1 MGADAYIGL
10 MSGTSHDGID
20 AAVVTFD
27 PAPNVITANTR
38 PYSTDLA
45 DRLLSV
51 TNEPR
56 QAIDEVLGLDAQL
69 GEAFGEAALAAI
81 TEAGIARQ
89 AIRAIGCHGHT
100 LHHAPSGPHG
110 NSWALGDPNWIAE
123 ATGLP
128 VVADFRR
135 RDIAAGG
142 QGAPLA
148 PAFHAFALGHP
159 RENRAVV
166 NLGGIANITL
176 LPPAGPVSG
185 FDTGPANTL
194 LDSWVREHRGTPYD
208 TDGTMAAAGTV
219 IPELLES
226 LRADPYFQRPS
237 PKSTGREHFSRE
249 WLERFQPGRWRA
261 VDVAATLAAL
271 TTTTVADAL
280 RPAGPERVLVCGGG
294 VHNPVLMAGLREA
307 LPGTTV
313 EGTRRH
319 GLDPDMVEAAAFA
332 WLARERLAGRP
343 ANEPAV
349 TGARER
355 VVLGGL
361 YSP

>member
-1 MGADAYIGL
+1 MATDAYVGL

-27 PAPNVITANTR
+27 PAPNVVAAGTHTYPAE
-38 PYSTDLA
+38 LA
-45 DRLLSV
+45 DRLLTV
-51 TNEPR
+51 TSERRP
-56 QAIDEVLGLDAQL
+56 AIADLLALDAQL
-69 GEAFGEAALAAI
+69 GTAFGEAALAAI
-81 TEAGIARQ
+81 ADAGMDRDT
-89 AIRAIGCHGHT
+89 IRAVGCHGHT
-100 LHHAPSGPHG
+100 LHHAPTGPHG
-110 NSWALGDPNWIAE
+110 NSWAIGDPNRIA
-123 ATGLP
+123 ATTGLP

-159 RENRAVV
+159 RESRAVV

-176 LPPAGPVSG
+176 LPPGGPVSG

-208 TDGTMAAAGTV
+208 ADGAMAAAGTV
-219 IPELLES
+219 IPELLEA
-226 LRADPYFQRPS
+226 LRADPYFERPA

-249 WLERFQPGRWRA
+249 WLEGFAPARWRA

-294 VHNPVLMAGLREA
+294 VHNPMLMAGLREA
-307 LPGTTV
+307 LPGATV
-313 EGTRRH
+313 EGTQRH

-332 WLARERLAGRP
+332 WFARERLAGRP

-349 TGARER
+349 TDARER

>member
-1 MGADAYIGL
+1 MTADAYIGL

-27 PAPNVITANTR
+27 PAPDVVAAGTR
-38 PYSTDLA
+38 PYPADLA
-45 DRLLSV
+45 HRLLSV
-51 TNEPR
+51 TGEPR
-56 QAIDEVLGLDAQL
+56 PAIDELLVLDARL
-69 GEAFGEAALAAI
+69 GEAFGEAALAALA
-81 TEAGIARQ
+81 ESGIPRETV
-89 AIRAIGCHGHT
+89 RAIGCHGHT
-100 LHHAPSGPHG
+100 LHHAPTDPHG
-110 NSWALGDPNWIAE
+110 NSWAIGDPNRIAE
-123 ATGLP
+123 ATSLP

-148 PAFHAFALGHP
+148 PAFHAFTLGHP
-159 RENRAVV
+159 RESRAVV

-176 LPPAGPVSG
+176 LPPGGPVTG

-194 LDSWVREHRGTPYD
+194 LDGWVREHRGSPFD
-208 TDGTMAAAGTV
+208 ADGAMAAAGTV
-219 IPELLES
+219 VPELLEA
-226 LRADPYFQRPS
+226 LRADPYFQQPP
-237 PKSTGREHFSRE
+237 PKSTGREHFSRA
-249 WLERFQPGRWRA
+249 WLEGFEPTRWRA

-313 EGTRRH
+313 EGTQRH
-319 GLDPDMVEAAAFA
+319 GLNPDMVEAAAFA

>member
-1 MGADAYIGL
+1 MGATATIGL

-20 AAVVTFD
+20 AAVVTFE
-27 PAPNVITANTR
+27 PTPRV
-38 PYSTDLA
+38 LA
-45 DRLLSV
+45 ALVHPFPPELAQRLLAV
-51 TNEPR
+51 TADPR
-56 QAIDEVLGLDAQL
+56 PAIADLVGLDAQL
-69 GEAFGEAALAAI
+69 GDAFGEAAGAVLQQSGLAR
-81 TEAGIARQ
+81 E

-100 LHHAPSGPHG
+100 LHHAPAGRDA
-110 NSWALGDPNWIAE
+110 NSWQIGDPNRIAA

-135 RDIAAGG
+135 RDVAAGG
-142 QGAPLA
+142 EGAPLA

-159 RENRAVV
+159 REYRAVV
-166 NLGGIANITL
+166 NLGGIANVTL
-176 LPPAGPVSG
+176 LPPDGAVTG

-194 LDSWVREHRGTPYD
+194 LDAWAREHRGTPRD
-208 TDGTMAAAGTV
+208 QDGAMAAAGTV
-219 IPELLES
+219 VPELLEAM
-226 LRADPYFQRPS
+226 RADPYFARPA

-249 WLERFQPGRWRA
+249 WLDAFEPERWAA

-280 RPAGPERVLVCGGG
+280 RAASPERVLVCGGG
-294 VHNPVLMAGLREA
+294 SHNPVLMAGLAEA
-307 LPGTTV
+307 LPGATV
-313 EGTRRH
+313 EDTGRH
-319 GLDPDMVEAAAFA
+319 GLDPDMLEAAAFA

-355 VVLGGL
+355 VVLGAL
-361 YSP
+361 YSG